1 MTDEEKS
8 CWNCDYQQIGGNTF
22 LGLCTY
28 FTTIGKKN
36 KEIPPSVVDQGCK
49 CWKAKAPTAK
59 RAE

>member
-1 MTDEEKS
+1 MTDEGKS

-28 FTTIGKKN
+28 FTTVGKEN
-36 KEIPPSVVDQGCK
+36 KEIPTAIVDQGCK
-49 CWKAKAPTAK
+49 YWKAKAPTAK